1 MTMFSRFHQGLSAE
15 ERRLLTWQL
24 AAVFVVV
31 TLLNLGFYWQRA
43 LREAAIRHNL
53 QSVVQGWDGLAWY
66 VWMLA
71 APATLLLLRGYPFVR
86 EQAVRS
92 LGRLGLG
99 SAVIYFVVT
108 NTRYLLRML
117 PNVWL
122 PDELDRPVSWATYFQ
137 TQIDRL
143 PLDFLTYG
151 GLFAASFA
159 IDYYSKY
166 RQRAQEVLRLQLE
179 AARLQSELAKFQLS
193 ALRGQLHPHFLFNSF
208 NAISALVRQRRNELA
223 VEMIAQLGELL
234 RFAMEKI
241 ELPELPFEQEL
252 EFVQCYLNIERV
264 RFGEKL
270 DVAIEVEP
278 AALSGMVPNL
288 LLQPLVE
295 NAIKH
300 GISKRLTPGRVRIAA
315 ARRGGR
321 LLLEVSDDGPG
332 VAPSPAGQAPAG
344 IGLRNTRGR
353 LTHLYGGDYRFEIAP
368 RPEGG
373 TSVRLDLPWREIPD
387 RIPAAAAPAPA

>member
-1 MTMFSRFHQGLSAE
+1 MTMFSRFHQRLSAD
-15 ERRLLTWQL
+15 ERRLFKWQL

-71 APATLLLLRGYPFVR
+71 APATLLLIRWYPFVR
-86 EQAVRS
+86 ERPVRS
-92 LGRLGLG
+92 LGRLVLG

-117 PNVWL
+117 PNIWL
-122 PDELDRPVSWATYFQ
+122 PDELDRPVSWAIYLQ

-166 RQRAQEVLRLQLE
+166 RQRAEEILRLQLE
-179 AARLQSELAKFQLS
+179 AVRLQSELAKFQLN

-208 NAISALVRQRRNELA
+208 NAISALVRQQRNELA

-241 ELPELPFEQEL
+241 ELQELPFEQEL
-252 EFVQCYLNIERV
+252 DFVRCYLNIERV

-270 DVAIEVEP
+270 DVTIQVEP
-278 AALSGMVPNL
+278 DALGAMVPNL

-300 GISKRLTPGRVRIAA
+300 GISKRLTPGCVRIVA
-315 ARRGGR
+315 ARRAGR

-332 VAPSPAGQAPAG
+332 VAPAPAGQAPAG

-373 TSVRLDLPWREIPD
+373 TSVRLDLPWREAHARMPG
-387 RIPAAAAPAPA
+387 AAPVPA